1 LGDPSGSLIGRGRVE
16 GRVALVTGA
25 GSGIGRDVCVR
36 LAEEGAE
43 VVVTSRNPT
52 HVDATVQAVA
62 DACGRH
68 VAGMVLDVST
78 RADIDSTI
86 DAVARQHGRIDILSN
101 NVGREVVRSPA
112 ISQTTDEEWERT
124 LLVNLTGLFWV
135 CRAAVPW
142 LSRGASIVNVA
153 SVNSVVA
160 WPNAGAYTSAK
171 GALLQFTRTLALE
184 LADREI
190 RANCVCPGA
199 IDTPLT
205 QEFFDA
211 AATPEEAAR
220 LRAYYEGGS
229 AFNRLGRA
237 REVSNCVLFLA
248 SQEASFVTGAAL
260 MVDGGMTAKGS

>member
-1 LGDPSGSLIGRGRVE
+1 MTTGRVE
-16 GRVALVTGA
+16 GRIAVVTGA
-25 GSGIGRDVCVR
+25 GSGIGREVCVR

-43 VVVTSRNPT
+43 VIVTSRTPEHVGGT
-52 HVDATVQAVA
+52 LHAVAEACGKTMTGMTLDVTDRAQVDAVLETI
-62 DACGRH
+62 GR
-68 VAGMVLDVST
+68 
-78 RADIDSTI
+78 R
-86 DAVARQHGRIDILSN
+86 HGRIDILSN
-101 NVGREVVRSPA
+101 NVGRELVRSPA
-112 ISQTTDEEWERT
+112 ISATTDEEWERM
-124 LLVNLTGLFWV
+124 LRVNVTGVFWV

-142 LSRGASIVNVA
+142 LSRGASVVNVA
-153 SVNSVVA
+153 SVNAVVA

-211 AATPEEAAR
+211 APTPDEARR

-229 AFNRLGRA
+229 PFNRLGTA
-237 REVSNCVLFLA
+237 REVANCVLFLA
-248 SQEASFVTGAAL
+248 SEEASFVTGAAL

>member
-1 LGDPSGSLIGRGRVE
+1 MGGRAE

-25 GSGIGRDVCVR
+25 GSGIGRATCIR

-43 VVVTSRNPT
+43 VVVTSRDPA
-52 HVDATVQAVA
+52 HVEQTVQAIA
-62 DACGRH
+62 DTCGR
-68 VAGMVLDVST
+68 ASIGTVLDITERPDV
-78 RADIDSTI
+78 DVTI
-86 DAVARQHGRIDILSN
+86 NQIAHRHGRIDIVSN
-101 NVGREVVRSPA
+101 NVGRELVHSPA
-112 ISQTTDEEWERT
+112 ISQTSDQEWDET

-160 WPNAGAYTSAK
+160 WPNAAAYTSAK

-184 LADREI
+184 LADRDI

-211 AATPEEAAR
+211 AATPAQAQE
-220 LRAYYEGGS
+220 LRTYYEAGS
-229 AFNRLGRA
+229 AFNRLGTA
-237 REVSNCVLFLA
+237 REVANCVLFLA
-248 SQEASFVTGAAL
+248 SDEASFVTGAAL

>member
-1 LGDPSGSLIGRGRVE
+1 VTAPGRVE
-16 GRVALVTGA
+16 GRVALVTGG
-25 GSGIGRDVCVR
+25 GSGIGRDVCIR

-43 VVVTSRNPT
+43 VIVTSRSPT

-62 DACGRH
+62 DACGSQ
-68 VAGMVLDVST
+68 VTGMVLDVAK
-78 RADIDSTI
+78 RADVDSTVET
-86 DAVARQHGRIDILSN
+86 VARRHGRIDILSN
-101 NVGREVVRSPA
+101 NVGRELVRSPA
-112 ISQTTDEEWERT
+112 ISETTDEEWERT
-124 LLVNLTGLFWV
+124 LLVNMTGLFWV

-142 LSRGASIVNVA
+142 LSQGASVINVA

-211 AATPEEAAR
+211 APTREEAAR

-229 AFNRLGRA
+229 AFNRLGTT

-248 SQEASFVTGAAL
+248 SAEASFVTGTAL

>member
-1 LGDPSGSLIGRGRVE
+1 LDEGDGSVTGRVQ

-25 GSGIGRDVCVR
+25 GSGIGREVCVR
-36 LAEEGAE
+36 LAEEGAT
-43 VVVTSRNPT
+43 VVVTSRT
-52 HVDATVQAVA
+52 AAHVENTVQAVG
-62 DACGRH
+62 DACGREME
-68 VAGMVLDVST
+68 GLVLDVSK
-78 RADIDSTI
+78 RADVAATVEQ
-86 DAVARQHGRIDILSN
+86 VARRHGRIDIVSN
-101 NVGREVVRSPA
+101 NVGRELVRSPS
-112 ISQTTDEEWERT
+112 ISETTDDEWERT
-124 LLVNLTGLFWV
+124 LMVNLTGLFWV

-142 LSRGASIVNVA
+142 LSARGSVVNVA

-205 QEFFDA
+205 HEFFNA
-211 AATPEEAAR
+211 APTPERAR
-220 LRAYYEGGS
+220 ELRAYYEGGS
-229 AFNRLGRA
+229 AFNRLGTP
-237 REVSNCVLFLA
+237 REVANCVLFLA
-248 SQEASFVTGAAL
+248 SEEASFVTGAAL